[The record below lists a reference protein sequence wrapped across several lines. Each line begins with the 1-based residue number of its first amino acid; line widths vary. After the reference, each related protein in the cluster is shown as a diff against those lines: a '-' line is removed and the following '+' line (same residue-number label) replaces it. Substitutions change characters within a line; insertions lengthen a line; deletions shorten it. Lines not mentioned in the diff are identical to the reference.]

1 MRGNILNKLI
11 IIFCCLAALTSC
23 KAHKQLMVARQP
35 VMVAP
40 AKNTA
45 SVLANTK
52 LTAIRSKQITFN
64 TFSGKAKTRLD
75 IDGSGNDV
83 TLNLRIQHD
92 KKIWVSVTAILGLE
106 VARALITPDS
116 IIIVNRLQG
125 LYIKK
130 PFSYVDQYAGKQV
143 NYQTLEALLVG
154 NAVPQLLND
163 NANISTD
170 NANTIISGSLQTI
183 LYKLTLGPDF
193 KVSQT
198 SLSNQQAGQNLQV
211 TNSAFIQADTR
222 IIPSQID
229 IASAV
234 ANKKIQISLHYNSV
248 DFDKELEYPFSIPDR
263 FTPVD

>member
-1 MRGNILNKLI
+1 MNKLI
-11 IIFCCLAALTSC
+11 VIFCCLLALTSC
-23 KAHKQLMVARQP
+23 KARKQLMAARQP
-35 VMVAP
+35 VMITP
-40 AKNTA
+40 AKITA
-45 SVLANTK
+45 NNVVNTK
-52 LTAIRSKQITFN
+52 LTAIRSKQLAFN
-64 TFSGKAKTRLD
+64 TFSGKAKTSLN

-116 IIIVNRLQG
+116 IIIINRLQG

-163 NANISTD
+163 NADISTD
-170 NANTIISGSLQTI
+170 NANTVVSGSLQTM

-198 SLSNQQAGQNLQV
+198 SLANQQAGQNLQV

-229 IASAV
+229 ITSAV
-234 ANKKIQISLHYNSV
+234 ASKKVQISLHYNSV
-248 DFDKELEYPFSIPDR
+248 DFDKVLEYPFSIPDR